1 MAMRNLMAV
10 AALVVAGVSAIGG
23 AQESSLRAE
32 RAFDFRFGRAM
43 DIKATVGPVRVSS
56 VEFTDLGKGYGQG
69 GLAGR
74 LRAASPGV
82 NASEASTMVR
92 AHFLAENPQSDEWEV
107 AFTLEFLDKAGA
119 LVDRVTKRSTW
130 EGEAKPYDLDH
141 QMLTYVVPMIARVRI
156 KMEGRLD

>member
-1 MAMRNLMAV
+1 MKNLLALASLVIAACAV
-10 AALVVAGVSAIGG
+10 AG

-56 VEFTDLGKGYGQG
+56 VEFSDLGKGYGRGG

-74 LRAASPGV
+74 LRAAAPGL
-82 NASEASTMVR
+82 NDSDASTMIR
-92 AHFLAENPQSDEWEV
+92 AHFLAENPQSDEWAV
-107 AFTLEFLDKAGA
+107 SFTLEFVDKAGA
-119 LVDRVTKRSTW
+119 LIDSVTKRSTW

-141 QMLTYVVPMIARVRI
+141 QMLTYVVPMIARVRV
-156 KMEGRLD
+156 KMEARLD